1 MVDFLKIKRLREAKE
16 LSQEA
21 AAKLAGIPSRQ
32 RWNDIES
39 GRKPNITIDTL
50 DKIARALG
58 VKAADL
64 LK

>member
-1 MVDFLKIKRLREAKE
+1 VVDFLKIKRLREAKE

-58 VKAADL
+58 VKATDL